1 MSGLSPGV
9 PRRGADPVHRST
21 GDDARVDVVSSLW
34 AQVSATSPPLPLW
47 LLVLTAALAAAR
59 SVLVAA
65 GLVRLDPDG
74 AWLVHA
80 AGARYAVRASITE
93 GSPGGQ
99 PSLFEEEAP

>member
-1 MSGLSPGV
+1 M
-9 PRRGADPVHRST
+9 
-21 GDDARVDVVSSLW
+21 
-34 AQVSATSPPLPLW
+34 
-47 LLVLTAALAAAR
+47 
-59 SVLVAA
+59 LVAA

-99 PSLFEEEAP
+99 PSLFDEEEAP